1 MSCAPPSIS
10 LPWFEGPLDLLLA
23 LVHKNNIDI
32 ADLPIAEITGQYLEY
47 MSQAGQLDMELG
59 SEFAYMASML
69 IHIKSQ
75 CLLGRDPELAALEE
89 DPRLELV
96 RQLIEHEQLRR
107 SVGYLD
113 ERLESTSKT
122 WTRSSIADFAPLE
135 EPIEPDAP
143 VNVLQVLRLARK
155 ALDAAR
161 TYRVVNPPESVTVRE
176 MVLWLEDR
184 IRPLQGIPDARPL
197 LESQPDTDHRSALF
211 LAILELAKLSWI
223 ALDQEECFGPISLTR
238 LSQIDA
244 SPAA

>member
-1 MSCAPPSIS
+1 MGCAPPIS

-59 SEFAYMASML
+59 SEFAYMASFL

-75 CLLGRDPELAALEE
+75 CLLGRDPELAAREG
-89 DPRLELV
+89 DPREELV
-96 RQLIEHEQLRR
+96 RQLIEREHLQRGVED
-107 SVGYLD
+107 LD
-113 ERLESTSKT
+113 ERLESTGKT

-135 EPIEPDAP
+135 EPVEPDAP

-161 TYRVVNPPESVTVRE
+161 TYKVVDPPESVTVRE

-184 IRPLQGIPDARPL
+184 IRALEDIPDARPL
-197 LESQPDTDHRSALF
+197 LEGQPDTDHRSALF
-211 LAILELAKLSWI
+211 LAILELTKQASITLH
-223 ALDQEECFGPISLTR
+223 QEECFGPISLTR
-238 LSQIDA
+238 LRQIDGN
-244 SPAA
+244 SVV

>member
-1 MSCAPPSIS
+1 MTGPPPIS

-47 MSQAGQLDMELG
+47 MSQAGQLDVELG

-75 CLLGRDPELAALEE
+75 CLLGRDPELAVREG
-89 DPRLELV
+89 DPRQELV
-96 RQLIEHEQLRR
+96 RQLLEHEQLNR
-107 SVGYLD
+107 STEYL
-113 ERLESTSKT
+113 EETLESTAKT
-122 WTRSSIADFAPLE
+122 WTRSSIADFAPFE
-135 EPIEPDAP
+135 EPAEPDAP

-176 MVLWLEDR
+176 MILWLEER
-184 IRPLQGIPDARPL
+184 IRPVESIPDARRL
-197 LESQPDTDHRSALF
+197 LENQPDPDHRLALF
-211 LAILELAKLSWI
+211 LAMLELAKQAQI
-223 ALDQEECFGPISLTR
+223 DLDQQECFGPFSLTR
-238 LSQIDA
+238 LRQLDTV
-244 SPAA
+244 PAV

>member
-1 MSCAPPSIS
+1 MSGAPPIS

-23 LVHKNNIDI
+23 LVHRNNIDI

-75 CLLGRDPELAALEE
+75 CLLGRDPELAAREE
-89 DPRLELV
+89 DPRQELV
-96 RQLIEHEQLRR
+96 RQLLEHERLRR
-107 SVGYLD
+107 RMEYLD
-113 ERLESTSKT
+113 ERLESSGNT
-122 WTRSSIADFAPLE
+122 WTRSSMADFHPLE
-135 EPIEPDAP
+135 EPAEPDAP

-161 TYRVVNPPESVTVRE
+161 TYRVVNPPESVTVGE
-176 MVLWLEDR
+176 MVLWPVDR
-184 IRPLQGIPDARPL
+184 IRPLEGIPDARPL

-211 LAILELAKLSWI
+211 LAILELTKQAWI
-223 ALDQEECFGPISLTR
+223 GLDQEDCFGSISLTR
-238 LSQIDA
+238 LSQIDKT
-244 SPAA
+244 PAV